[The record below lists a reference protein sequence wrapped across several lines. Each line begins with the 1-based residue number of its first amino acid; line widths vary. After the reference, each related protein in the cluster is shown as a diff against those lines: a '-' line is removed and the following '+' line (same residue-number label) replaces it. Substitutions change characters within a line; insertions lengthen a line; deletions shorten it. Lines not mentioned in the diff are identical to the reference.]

1 NFTTSARYRFKGQL
15 AGWEWNGGVHGQ
27 SMMRTNGYTLP
38 GYVLADTGVAYNAE
52 RWRAALN
59 VKNIFNTHYYA
70 GGLARAVAL
79 GDDRTI
85 LL

>member
-1 NFTTSARYRFKGQL
+1 
-15 AGWEWNGGVHGQ
+15 
-27 SMMRTNGYTLP
+27 
-38 GYVLADTGVAYNAE
+38 VAYNAE

-85 LL
+85 LLTLGYRY